1 MRPLCIAVDAH
12 VLDGKPQ
19 GSRTWLKET
28 LARAIPAAPDIRWLL
43 HAHDSASLGS
53 LAGLP
58 NVAFR
63 PIRYQR
69 SIARL
74 GVYWPRVMAGG
85 EADFYLF
92 QYHGPPVYRERQ
104 IVVLHDLLFE
114 SHPDFFP
121 PLMRKRLQ
129 TLVRGGARRA
139 AAVLTVSDWT
149 RAEITRRYALPSERV
164 FLAPNGAPAFRGG
177 RGPGDGRTVLFVGRI
192 EPRKNLGLLIDAFDR
207 MDTPDRRLVVI
218 GRPDFGSEAVITRM
232 TGRSDITFLPGA
244 SDEVLAAWYRRAA
257 VLAYPS
263 RGEGFGIPL
272 VEALSLGLPVVASTA
287 TAIPEVAGPFARYFD
302 PEAGEARH
310 ILARLLDTALADRSP
325 PATEAIERHL
335 SRFTWEKAAE
345 SLLASIRFAAAQQ
358 VQRRVS

>member
-1 MRPLCIAVDAH
+1 MRPLRIAVDAH

-19 GSRTWLKET
+19 GSRTWLRET
-28 LARAIPAAPDIRWLL
+28 LARAVPAAPEIRWLL
-43 HAHDSASLGS
+43 HAHDSSSLGP
-53 LAGLP
+53 LAALP

-63 PIRYQR
+63 PIPYRR

-74 GVYWPRVMAGG
+74 GVYWPRVMAQG

-114 SHPDFFP
+114 SHPEFFP

-149 RAEITRRYALPSERV
+149 RGEIARRYALPPGRV
-164 FLAPNGAPAFRGG
+164 FLAPNGAPVFRGG
-177 RGPGDGRTVLFVGRI
+177 RAGDGKTVLFVGRI
-192 EPRKNLGLLIDAFDR
+192 EPRKNLALLLDALDL
-207 MDTPDRRLVVI
+207 MTTPDRRLVVI
-218 GRPDFGSEAVITRM
+218 GRPDFGSEAVIARM
-232 TGRSDITFLPGA
+232 EGREDVAFLPDA
-244 SDEVLAAWYRRAA
+244 SDEVLAGWYRRAG

-302 PEAGEARH
+302 PDAVEARQR
-310 ILARLLDTALADRSP
+310 LASLLDAALADTTP
-325 PATEAIERHL
+325 PATDAITHHL
-335 SRFTWEKAAE
+335 SRFTWEKSAE
-345 SLLASIRFAAAQQ
+345 GLLAAIFHAAD
-358 VQRRVS
+358 QRDGRRAS